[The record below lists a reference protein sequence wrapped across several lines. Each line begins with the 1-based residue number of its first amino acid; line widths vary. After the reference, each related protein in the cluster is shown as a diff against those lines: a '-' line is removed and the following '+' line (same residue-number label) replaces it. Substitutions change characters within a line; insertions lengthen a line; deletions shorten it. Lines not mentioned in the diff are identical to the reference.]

1 MAILSKEIDAYYRN
15 SDEQHRLLTGEG
27 ELERLRTQSILAR
40 ELPKVPAV
48 IYDIGGAA
56 GVYAFHLA
64 QQGYQ
69 VHLIDPVEKHIE
81 QARAYAEQSG
91 IKLASISLGDAR
103 NLNLD
108 SGIADAILLLGP
120 LYHLTDRSDRILAL
134 QEAYRILKPGG
145 IIFVAGISRFASF
158 LDSLFHGTFKDAL
171 FRDIIAADLT
181 SGQHRNPTDNPYYF
195 TSAYLH
201 LPEELK
207 TEIQEAGFKK
217 PRLFAVEG
225 VAWNTDRFREIWDD
239 PVQRN
244 KLLEFLTLIEA
255 EPSIL
260 GSSAHFIG
268 VAYR

>member
-1 MAILSKEIDAYYRN
+1 MTIISKEIDAYYRN
-15 SDEQHRLLTGEG
+15 SDEQHRLFTGEG

-40 ELPKVPAV
+40 NLPPAPAV

-64 QQGYQ
+64 NQGYQ
-69 VHLIDPVEKHIE
+69 VHLIDPVEPHIE
-81 QARAYAEQSG
+81 QAKTHAVQSG

-103 NLNLD
+103 HLNLD
-108 SGIADAILLLGP
+108 SGIADAVLLLGP

-134 QEAYRILKPGG
+134 KEAYRILKPGG
-145 IIFVAGISRFASF
+145 VIFAAGISRFASF

-171 FRDIIAADLT
+171 FREIITGDLT
-181 SGQHRNPTDNPYYF
+181 TGQHRNPTDNPYYF

-207 TEIQEAGFKK
+207 TEINEAEFNQT
-217 PRLFAVEG
+217 RLLAVEG
-225 VAWNTDRFREIWDD
+225 VAYNTAHFREIWDD

-244 KLLEFLTLIEA
+244 KLMEFLTKIEE

-260 GSSAHFIG
+260 GASAHFIG